1 MHQQAPGQCPTTA
14 LRGPSL
20 SLPLESIIYPS
31 SAGIHWVFPA
41 STREGSK
48 LMHVR
53 GADPLRVFRPQP
65 GFQALGCP
73 ASAAMTPVSSR

>member
-1 MHQQAPGQCPTTA
+1 MHPQAPGQCPSTA
-14 LRGPSL
+14 LRGPSP

-48 LMHVR
+48 LMRVH

-65 GFQALGCP
+65 GFQALGGP
-73 ASAAMTPVSSR
+73 APAAMTPVPSR